1 MSDAD
6 DRGPVAGSTSTYHR
20 RSDVPPARIEPLCPG
35 PESVDV
41 RLTRLALLGPAR
53 YEDFFFPPASWT
65 ELEERTSRHRREAAV
80 ESARRGEPDQT

>member
-6 DRGPVAGSTSTYHR
+6 DRRPVTGPASTYER
-20 RSDVPPARIEPLCPG
+20 EPDVPPVRIEPLCPG
-35 PESVDV
+35 SQSVDA
-41 RLTRLALLGPAR
+41 RLVRLALLGPAR

-80 ESARRGEPDQT
+80 ESARRGEADPT

>member
-6 DRGPVAGSTSTYHR
+6 DSGAAPGATSTYR
-20 RSDVPPARIEPLCPG
+20 REPAVPPARIEPLCPG
-35 PESVDV
+35 PQSVDV
-41 RLTRLALLGPAR
+41 RLTRLALLGPTR

-80 ESARRGEPDQT
+80 ESARRGEPDPT